1 MEADDMYD
9 DIMDED
15 DDEDFMGYDYEDD
28 DSVMWGL
35 DHDLGNDGHLYWC
48 DRQNTTFTLFYYRF

>member
-1 MEADDMYD
+1 MYD
-9 DIMDED
+9 DIMDDD